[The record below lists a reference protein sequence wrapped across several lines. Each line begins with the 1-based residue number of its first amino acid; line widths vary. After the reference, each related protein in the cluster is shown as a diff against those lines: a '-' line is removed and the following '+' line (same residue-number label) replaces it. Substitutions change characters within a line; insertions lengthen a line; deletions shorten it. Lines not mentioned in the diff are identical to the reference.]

1 MSKPVRNKTN
11 WIYVTLTL
19 FALFIAVLF
28 ISISYQQRI
37 RLSMPVYFFLL
48 TICALAATAFL
59 TGALKSSAEYSG
71 TVMKGN
77 LRITGAVVIFLVIIG
92 AGYRFR
98 PTNERTPFDLT
109 ILVRDT
115 VNRPDR
121 AFNGTVQV
129 VFDNDVRK
137 EVIDTKGK
145 VVFANINADYAGK
158 KVLVSADIDGF
169 RISASRDTLMMIPDG
184 PLPVIHLPLT
194 EVNDSTL
201 FAGYLVLSDP
211 GRISRVISG
220 ANILFNDFDRSVPT
234 DSTGRFRIYL
244 PAKTGE
250 TTPVTAFRGNK
261 MIFSGRVSLSRTMQ
275 IITHE

>member
-1 MSKPVRNKTN
+1 MSRPIKNKTN

-59 TGALKSSAEYSG
+59 SGALKSSAEYNG

-77 LRITGAVVIFLVIIG
+77 LRITGAVVIFLLIIG

-98 PTNERTPFDLT
+98 PKDERTPFDLT
-109 ILVRDT
+109 ILVRDV

-121 AFNGTVQV
+121 PLTGTIQV
-129 VFDNDVRK
+129 VLDNDVRK
-137 EVIDTKGK
+137 EVIDAKGK

-158 KVLVSADIDGF
+158 QILVSADIEGF
-169 RISASRDTLMMIPDG
+169 RVSGSKDTMVMIPDG

-194 EVNDSTL
+194 EINDSTL
-201 FAGYLVLSDP
+201 FAGYLMRSDP
-211 GRISRVISG
+211 GKIGGVIDG
-220 ANILFNDFDRSVPT
+220 ANILFNEFDRTVQT

-244 PAKTGE
+244 SAREGA
-250 TTPVTAFRGNK
+250 TTPVTVFRGNK
-261 MIFSGRVSLSRTMQ
+261 MIFSGRISLSRTMQ